1 MQLCESFNQF
11 SYNVVPSLNIPK
23 SLSDENPIMS
33 IIKSF
38 EKHPRIVKIM
48 IKVLVSTL
56 HFRKTSCNK
65 VEKIISNLNFKNSC
79 QIEDI
84 PTKIIK
90 MNKDLIAKFTAGNF
104 NSCIDEVEFP
114 SELLHADIVPIH
126 KKKDTSSKS
135 NNRLL
140 SILSTYFLISKSV
153 WKN

>member
-1 MQLCESFNQF
+1 
-11 SYNVVPSLNIPK
+11 
-23 SLSDENPIMS
+23 MS
-33 IIKSF
+33 VIKSF

-48 IKVLVSTL
+48 IKALVSTL

-65 VEKIISNLNFKNSC
+65 VEIIIRNLNFKKSC

-84 PTKIIK
+84 STKIIK
-90 MNKDLIAKFTAGNF
+90 LNKDLIAKFTVGNF